1 MVAVALGSG
10 SLAASGGA
18 RPNRALL
25 AGSILFAVAIA
36 AAGYAWKGVPQ
47 AVRDEVRR
55 EGLAPAVGHPGAA
68 TDSGDTAP
76 FLAMVDKLAERS
88 LLRRSDPMTDEL
100 PEPLGSLHS
109 SALTVVAEDGV
120 QLQVEVDPPDA
131 YVREGEDAPGDDLTI
146 IFCHGYA
153 LSMDAFHYQRRD
165 LRGRARLVFYDQRSH
180 GRSGRAEFDSHHIEQ
195 LGRDLSAVIDA
206 VAPTGPLMLV
216 GHSMGGMT
224 VMALADQRPELFA
237 ERVFGV
243 ALIAT
248 TAGGLTSGML
258 GLPGGL
264 GAAVHRLGPAVAASI
279 ARRKSLVERSRW
291 STSDLGLLLTRLYS
305 FGSTGTD
312 AESRFVA
319 SMLSGTDVDVVAE
332 FLPALQEHDKHEALA
347 VLEGVELLVVVGDR
361 DRLTPKAF
369 SDEIV
374 RRVPGAEYV
383 VVADAGHMVLIEKHE
398 IVDEHLLSLL
408 DRVRRDIAADPEF
421 GAA

>member
-1 MVAVALGSG
+1 MAAPDLTPALRVVGRGAVAVTALG
-10 SLAASGGA
+10 LGA
-18 RPNRALL
+18 VI
-25 AGSILFAVAIA
+25 GAV
-36 AAGYAWKGVPQ
+36 
-47 AVRDEVRR
+47 
-55 EGLAPAVGHPGAA
+55 
-68 TDSGDTAP
+68 
-76 FLAMVDKLAERS
+76 AERS
-88 LLRRSDPMTDEL
+88 LLRRSDPVTDEL

-291 STSDLGLLLTRLYS
+291 STSDLGLLFTRLYS

-332 FLPALQEHDKHEALA
+332 FLPALPDHDQHEALA